1 MDYQKQ
7 AQDFAKKHGVKL
19 TVLSKDYKRRYFARD
34 KESRW
39 VFHLNLSRNGKS
51 YTFDFGQSIAKG
63 NTEPTMY
70 DVLACLTKYDVGSFD
85 DFCSEFGYNE
95 LPLSAYKATKK
106 TYKAVCK
113 EFEAVERLFGDVIEE
128 LQEIS

>member
-7 AQDFAKKHGVKL
+7 ANDFGKKHGVKL
-19 TVLSKDYKRRYFARD
+19 TVLDKDYKQHFDSD
-34 KESRW
+34 KEKRW

-51 YTFDFGQSIAKG
+51 YTFDFGQSIAAG
-63 NTEPTMY
+63 NKTPIMY
-70 DVLACLTKYDVGSFD
+70 DVLACLQKYDVGSFE
-85 DFCSEFGYNE
+85 DFCDEFGYND

-113 EFEAVERLFGDVIEE
+113 EFEAVKRLFGDVIDE
-128 LQEIS
+128 LCEIS